1 MRAVLVALAWF
12 GLSFGYAR
20 RMHLLDERS
29 TERASVSAKALAS
42 FLMSSHSGDAGRGLP
57 RFGNSAAGIPRRRIS
72 ELSRIRGGAG
82 FDGLD
87 GVDED
92 DLLNIDVGKAKPAK
106 PAAPTGKMQMPSA
119 DEIQQIM
126 NDPQY
131 QEQLKKMMSDPN
143 FQEEMRKAAE
153 QMKEMLSPEDMAMLE
168 QLKNDPSFQEH
179 AKQIADQMA
188 SDPEFMKAAEKQAEM
203 MQDMIEQT
211 LKDPAMMK
219 QIQLWMSEPST
230 KEHAKTLM
238 QEIAQVLPADKKEE
252 LSKLLVDP
260 DLEEKINNAKTLE
273 ELLKKR

>member
-20 RMHLLDERS
+20 RMHLLDEHS
-29 TERASVSAKALAS
+29 TQRASTSAKALAS
-42 FLMSSHSGDAGRGLP
+42 FLMSSHSADAGRS
-57 RFGNSAAGIPRRRIS
+57 RFGNSAASSPRRRIS

-106 PAAPTGKMQMPSA
+106 QVAPSGGQMSMPSA
-119 DEIQQIM
+119 EEIQQIM

-143 FQEEMRKAAE
+143 FQDEMRKAAE

-188 SDPEFMKAAEKQAEM
+188 SDPEFLKAAEKQAAM

-219 QIQLWMSEPST
+219 QIQLWMSEEST
-230 KEHAKTLM
+230 KEHAKTLL

-252 LSKLLVDP
+252 FSKLLEDP

-273 ELLKKR
+273 ELMKKR